1 MAHQRKSWKKPSFFN
16 SVSKIIITMFL
27 SRRFINILT
36 VYTYIYLVEED
47 WELRD
52 GQYHIAAKDLLHENI
67 SSGIS
72 ILELEEPFFQNPFP
86 WGQSYRFP
94 YRPIFNCGFMMY

>member
-1 MAHQRKSWKKPSFFN
+1 MEEAIVFQQRIQDYYHD
-16 SVSKIIITMFL
+16 VSEPE
-27 SRRFINILT
+27 
-36 VYTYIYLVEED
+36 VYQYSYRVKDGRLVEED